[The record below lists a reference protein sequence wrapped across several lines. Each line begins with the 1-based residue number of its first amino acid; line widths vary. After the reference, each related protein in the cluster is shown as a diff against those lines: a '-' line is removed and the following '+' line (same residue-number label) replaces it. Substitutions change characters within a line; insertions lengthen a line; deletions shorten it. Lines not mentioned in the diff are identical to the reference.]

1 MPPTSSKPLAEQRPP
16 GIRKRTLA
24 PILADPDN
32 VDVAAI
38 KRRKLEAILHQQRQP
53 SVETILN
60 DPDDSPPPNYPPR
73 KASTIL
79 EAADGS
85 DDDEIMGDVGLESSQ
100 FANES
105 SGVSDNSD
113 RDGDEEEDG
122 DHDGDEEQDGDEE
135 EDGDLEDEE
144 ESEDAEL
151 GEHSYI
157 FQQSNTHLWPF
168 VSTID
173 WRLDIA
179 HLCILRPCSR
189 YHLRRQGPPCPRVSL
204 HGNVLQRETD
214 RSPVP

>member
-1 MPPTSSKPLAEQRPP
+1 MMPPTSSKPLAEQRPP

-32 VDVAAI
+32 VDAAAI
-38 KRRKLEAILHQQRQP
+38 KRRKLEAILRQQRQP

-85 DDDEIMGDVGLESSQ
+85 DDDEIMGDIGPESSQ

-105 SGVSDNSD
+105 SGISDNSD
-113 RDGDEEEDG
+113 GDGDEEEDG
-122 DHDGDEEQDGDEE
+122 DGDEE
-135 EDGDLEDEE
+135 EGGDLEDRE

-157 FQQSNTHLWPF
+157 FQQLNTHLWPF

-189 YHLRRQGPPCPRVSL
+189 YHL
-204 HGNVLQRETD
+204 
-214 RSPVP
+214 

>member
-1 MPPTSSKPLAEQRPP
+1 MPPTSSKPVVEQRPP

-32 VDVAAI
+32 VDAAAI
-38 KRRKLEAILHQQRQP
+38 KCCKLEAILRQQRQP

-60 DPDDSPPPNYPPR
+60 NPDDSPPPNYPTR

-105 SGVSDNSD
+105 SGV
-113 RDGDEEEDG
+113 R
-122 DHDGDEEQDGDEE
+122 DEEQDGDEE

-144 ESEDAEL
+144 ESEHAEL

-157 FQQSNTHLWPF
+157 FQQLNTHLWPF

-179 HLCILRPCSR
+179 HLCILWPCSR
-189 YHLRRQGPPCPRVSL
+189 YHL
-204 HGNVLQRETD
+204 
-214 RSPVP
+214 

>member
-1 MPPTSSKPLAEQRPP
+1 MPPTSSKPLVEQRPP

-24 PILADPDN
+24 PILADPNN
-32 VDVAAI
+32 VDAAAI
-38 KRRKLEAILHQQRQP
+38 KRRKLEAILRQQRQP

-60 DPDDSPPPNYPPR
+60 NPDDSPPPNYPTR

-100 FANES
+100 FANKS
-105 SGVSDNSD
+105 LGI
-113 RDGDEEEDG
+113 R
-122 DHDGDEEQDGDEE
+122 DEEQDGGEE

-157 FQQSNTHLWPF
+157 F
-168 VSTID
+168 
-173 WRLDIA
+173 
-179 HLCILRPCSR
+179 
-189 YHLRRQGPPCPRVSL
+189 
-204 HGNVLQRETD
+204 
-214 RSPVP
+214 